1 MHPTWPYRP
10 SEFCDLLEKGL
21 LQELCNV
28 IFYNVKGSFK
38 LNQMGYAETESKQL
52 ASKIW
57 PMVHEWEVLLVPQ
70 KVPNN

>member
-1 MHPTWPYRP
+1 MYPTWPYRP
-10 SEFCDLLEKGL
+10 SEICELEKEL
-21 LQELCNV
+21 LQEFCNV

-57 PMVHEWEVLLVPQ
+57 SMVSEWEVLLIPQ